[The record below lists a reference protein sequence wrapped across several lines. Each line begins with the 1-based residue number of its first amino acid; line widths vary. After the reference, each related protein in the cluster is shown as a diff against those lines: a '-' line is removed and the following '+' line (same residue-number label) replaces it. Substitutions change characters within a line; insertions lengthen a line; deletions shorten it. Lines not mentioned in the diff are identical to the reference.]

1 VHSRML
7 QYRGCGF
14 WLVFLGL
21 FVWRNCC
28 GWWSQWFTLN
38 VCVRVRVCALVCVC
52 VCVCVCCVLHV
63 RLCIVC
69 VSLCIVFSCV
79 FARACTFIRTNV
91 TRRADGNATRCIP
104 LHDRR
109 RLSQSGPRHLGCD
122 LFLLTL

>member
-52 VCVCVCCVLHV
+52 VCVCVCVLCSPRALVHSV
-63 RLCIVC
+63 RFSMHCFLVC
-69 VSLCIVFSCV
+69 VC
-79 FARACTFIRTNV
+79 ARV
-91 TRRADGNATRCIP
+91 YVHP
-104 LHDRR
+104 HE
-109 RLSQSGPRHLGCD
+109 RHAAR
-122 LFLLTL
+122 